1 MKGFL
6 DYLQG
11 DSILHKMH
19 PLTKILVAALLCASA
34 FVSSNFF
41 YLLGIIIFDVF
52 LGVIGE
58 GKSHSGLLKRT
69 LGIFKGLFKMS
80 LNIRRASLKTFNRC
94 QLRFKQKYLEH
105 KSIKHQ

>member
-19 PLTKILVAALLCASA
+19 PLTKIFVAALLCASA

-41 YLLGIIIFDVF
+41 YLVGIIVFDIM
-52 LGVIGE
+52 LGFIGE
-58 GKSHSGLLKRT
+58 GKTGSGLFKRT
-69 LGIFKGLFKMS
+69 LDILKSPLKMPS
-80 LNIRRASLKTFNRC
+80 VRLKSPEPVFP
-94 QLRFKQKYLEH
+94 
-105 KSIKHQ
+105 SPIKPSRISKTIIPTK

>member
-19 PLTKILVAALLCASA
+19 PLTKIFVAALLCASA
-34 FVSSNFF
+34 FVSSDFF
-41 YLLGIIIFDVF
+41 YLIGIIAFDIM
-52 LGVIGE
+52 LGLIGE
-58 GKSHSGLLKRT
+58 GKTHSGLLKRT

-80 LNIRRASLKTFNRC
+80 VFLFVLQILVIRKGQMVIPLGEEFGITDV
-94 QLRFKQKYLEH
+94 
-105 KSIKHQ
+105 

>member
-19 PLTKILVAALLCASA
+19 PLTKLFVAALLCASA
-34 FVSSNFF
+34 FVTSNFF
-41 YLLGIIIFDVF
+41 FLLGIIVFDLF
-52 LGVIGE
+52 LGFIGE
-58 GKSHSGLLKRT
+58 GKTGSGLFKRT

-80 LNIRRASLKTFNRC
+80 LFLLCCRFSLSDAVT
-94 QLRFKQKYLEH
+94 
-105 KSIKHQ
+105 